1 MTLKENQEYHEKICK
16 IWKNQEKP
24 KKPRDISWKIIAPR
38 ENLKVLKQPSQKFWP
53 KIRTP
58 YFFTVTFA

>member
-38 ENLKVLKQPSQKFWP
+38 ENLKGAEA
-53 KIRTP
+53 T
-58 YFFTVTFA
+58 